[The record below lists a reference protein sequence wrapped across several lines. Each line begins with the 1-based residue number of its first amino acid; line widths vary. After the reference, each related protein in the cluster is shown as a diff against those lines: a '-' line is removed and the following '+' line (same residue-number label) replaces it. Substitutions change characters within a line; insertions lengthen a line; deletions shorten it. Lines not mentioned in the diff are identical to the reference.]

1 MIGGYCNKGIYTSI
15 FSERFVSIAEKIWRL
30 EVASDFIAVHWA

>member
-1 MIGGYCNKGIYTSI
+1 MIEGYCNKEIYTTI

-30 EVASDFIAVHWA
+30 EIASDFTAVHWA